1 MIWTVSSF
9 LLVVIGIALIIKW
22 KDDFIHEGVLCI
34 GMCSTAI
41 GAIVFLGCIVMI
53 ICSHSGV
60 DAKIHANRMEYEAII
75 KQVESIDSEYEDKS
89 KVEVYQKVY
98 DWNADVYS
106 ARYWAKSPW
115 TNWFYSKKCV
125 DSLKEID
132 LTDYEKE
139 AR

>member
-1 MIWTVSSF
+1 MNSVRMKAEVVQVIRTETVEGTGTKESPICRMTRYWT
-9 LLVVIGIALIIKW
+9 L
-22 KDDFIHEGVLCI
+22 
-34 GMCSTAI
+34 
-41 GAIVFLGCIVMI
+41 AIVFLGCVVMI

-60 DAKIHANRMEYEAII
+60 DAKIHADRMAYEAII

>member
-9 LLVVIGIALIIKW
+9 LLVAIGIAVVIKW
-22 KDDFIHEGVLCI
+22 EGDFIHESVMVIGV
-34 GMCSTAI
+34 GSTVI

-53 ICSHSGV
+53 IRSHSGV
-60 DAKIHANRMEYEAII
+60 DTDIHADRMEYEAII

-98 DWNADVYS
+98 DWNTDVYS

-115 TNWFYSKKCV
+115 TNWFYSKKRV

-132 LTDYEKE
+132 LADYEKE

>member
-1 MIWTVSSF
+1 MQMY
-9 LLVVIGIALIIKW
+9 
-22 KDDFIHEGVLCI
+22 I

-41 GAIVFLGCIVMI
+41 GAIVFLGCVAI
-53 ICSHSGV
+53 IIYSHSGV
-60 DAKIHANRMEYEAII
+60 DAGIYADRMEYETII

-89 KVEVYQKVY
+89 KMEVYQKVY

-115 TNWFYSKKCV
+115 TNWFYSKKRV

>member
-9 LLVVIGIALIIKW
+9 LLVVIGIALIKW
-22 KDDFIHEGVLCI
+22 KDDFIHEGVLYI

-53 ICSHSGV
+53 IYSHSGV
-60 DAKIHANRMEYEAII
+60 DAGIHADRMEYETII

-89 KVEVYQKVY
+89 KMEVYQKVY

-115 TNWFYSKKCV
+115 TNWFYSKKRV